1 MIARNE
7 LWHELEKSLKSL
19 VISISSTELDK
30 HNRDLLDEF
39 VENREYGIAL
49 EWLHSLIVE
58 RSIQLS
64 LQQEKEIQRLAQLME
79 IDLRQCCKK

>member
-30 HNRDLLDEF
+30 QNRDLLDEF
-39 VENREYGIAL
+39 VETREYGIAL

-79 IDLRQCCKK
+79 IDLR

>member
-79 IDLRQCCKK
+79 IDLR

>member
-39 VENREYGIAL
+39 VENREFGIAL
-49 EWLHSLIVE
+49 EWRHSLIVE

-79 IDLRQCCKK
+79 IDLR

>member
-58 RSIQLS
+58 RSIQLFS
-64 LQQEKEIQRLAQLME
+64 SAGERNSKTRSTHG
-79 IDLRQCCKK
+79 D